1 MYVSVHN
8 QIRQD
13 VTFPKIYAYV
23 GTFLVVIQ
31 SQVFKDEHTI
41 SGIKS
46 RSVKVRTILELT
58 QRGATK

>member
-1 MYVSVHN
+1 MYLSVHN

-13 VTFPKIYAYV
+13 ITFPKIYAYV

-41 SGIKS
+41 SGKIIQVCK
-46 RSVKVRTILELT
+46 
-58 QRGATK
+58 G